1 MLPHFASLLHNL
13 PRHFVTPVL
22 QFNVRVHSVPDVLL
36 HFISAGGGLRMEVE
50 QRTPRVESKTHRRR
64 GRTGEAPAA
73 FVDYQL

>member
-22 QFNVRVHSVPDVLL
+22 QFNVRVHSVLDVLL